1 VSYRK
6 IAVLIRRR
14 DGGREQA
21 IMSDLLAL
29 GFWPWLLAAAHAFAA
44 SVYFVPRL
52 IHGRGGSGT
61 SQLYYAWSI
70 GGAGVVAMLAG
81 LIEASNSGLLA
92 QRETA
97 DIVMLAIW
105 LAVIGAIIGFVP
117 TSAAFK
123 LPQGGSTDGNR
134 R

>member
-1 VSYRK
+1 
-6 IAVLIRRR
+6 
-14 DGGREQA
+14 
-21 IMSDLLAL
+21 MSDLLAL

-52 IHGRGGSGT
+52 LHGRGGAST
-61 SQLYYAWSI
+61 LRFYYVWSI
-70 GGAGVVAMLAG
+70 GGAAVVAVLAG
-81 LIEASNSGLLA
+81 LIEASNTALLA
-92 QRETA
+92 KRETA

-105 LAVIGAIIGFVP
+105 LAVGGAMVGFVP

-123 LPQGGSTDGNR
+123 LPQGGGKDDNR

>member
-1 VSYRK
+1 
-6 IAVLIRRR
+6 
-14 DGGREQA
+14 
-21 IMSDLLAL
+21 MSDLLAL

-61 SQLYYAWSI
+61 LQFYFAWSI
-70 GGAGVVAMLAG
+70 GGAAVVAVLAG
-81 LIEASNSGLLA
+81 LIEASNIGLIA
-92 QRETA
+92 KRETA
-97 DIVMLAIW
+97 EVVMLAIW
-105 LAVIGAIIGFVP
+105 LAIGGAAVGFVP

-123 LPQGGSTDGNR
+123 LPSGGGGNNR